1 MSKHFLRTLAGRN
14 PNGLN
19 QWLKAHRGSPR
30 IAWYPSAGEDYR
42 DIVFLSERYR
52 HLNPALLPEPAE
64 PAIFLHTDYLAG
76 VGNYFTPFEGHVLMT
91 DAHRTTIR
99 VLHREVLPPLRLA
112 FHPDLVDCHPSP
124 ELGKVSFMILGI
136 QSDRLGHWE
145 VPLIYAAVENTAMA
159 DLMLRRKAR
168 VSHMVQMRFGHNLGG
183 GRIHPGF
190 LTRLVKPLKTEAFV
204 TDRHFDG
211 VFPVPYFASLN
222 AHEPVDLNTWAVAR
236 PRHSFPWSGYDPG
249 KLFVRPKQ
257 EVVGEDEPT
266 RACRQCRLGNLILR
280 RHRQEAREG
289 RLLPQ
294 CDPGVAVKHHHQ
306 HRITVRTMDGW
317 SHQYHINAGS
327 VRVDRFCMG
336 REGRARYEAFHQ
348 LHGDEQHRFGGL
360 QGNGTRSI
368 YGHTN
373 TGAEAN
379 PAQYNRIA
387 REALQIMQDLYS
399 LGRVDPM
406 NGQPAE
412 AVHAI

>member
-19 QWLKAHRGSPR
+19 HWLDAHRGSPR
-30 IAWYPSAGEDYR
+30 IAWYPSAGDDYR
-42 DIVFLSERYR
+42 DTLFFSERYR
-52 HLNPALLPEPAE
+52 RLNPALLPEPAE
-64 PAIFLHTDYLAG
+64 PEIYIHTDYLAG
-76 VGNYFTPFEGHVLMT
+76 AADYFTPFDGHVLIT
-91 DAHRTTIR
+91 DAHRTTIT

-136 QSDRLGHWE
+136 QSHMLGHWE

-159 DLMLRRKAR
+159 DLMLRRKTR
-168 VSHMVQMRFGHNLGG
+168 VSHMVQMRFGHSLGG

-190 LTRLVKPLKTEAFV
+190 LTRLVKPLKTEAFI
-204 TDRHFDG
+204 TDRHFGGGD
-211 VFPVPYFASLN
+211 FPVPHFASLN

-257 EVVGEDEPT
+257 EVVGEDEPM

-280 RHRQEAREG
+280 LHRQEAREG
-289 RLLPQ
+289 RLLPP
-294 CDPGVAVKHHHQ
+294 CDPRVAVKHHHQ

-317 SHQYHINAGS
+317 SYQYHVNAGS

-336 REGRARYEAFHQ
+336 RDGRARYAAFHQ
-348 LHGDEQHRFGGL
+348 LHGDENHRFGMGL
-360 QGNGTRSI
+360 QGNRTRSI
-368 YGHTN
+368 KGYTSD
-373 TGAEAN
+373 GAIADPTE
-379 PAQYNRIA
+379 YDRIA
-387 REALQIMQDLYS
+387 
-399 LGRVDPM
+399 
-406 NGQPAE
+406 AE
-412 AVHAI
+412 AVQIMKNLSSIG